1 MIGTFPR
8 GTPGAPL
15 GRLSAVVLAL
25 ACTGVLATA
34 CSPDRHPA
42 APSPPGVPPPAAPL
56 AGAPGTPA
64 VPGPTPGV
72 PVRVLAVADPPNASV
87 PAPSPAPTG
96 RRPDSPPRR
105 GADRPSAASP
115 PAPRT
120 AGTRQAR
127 PAPAPGRPPVGSS
140 GLCAL
145 GEQYGGWAPGSS
157 QDESC
162 RAVYG

>member
-15 GRLSAVVLAL
+15 GRLSAVLLAL
-25 ACTGVLATA
+25 ACTGALATA

-42 APSPPGVPPPAAPL
+42 APNPPGAPPPAAPL
-56 AGAPGTPA
+56 AGPPAAPPA
-64 VPGPTPGV
+64 PGPTPGV
-72 PVRVLAVADPPNASV
+72 PRRVLAVADPPRASV
-87 PAPSPAPTG
+87 PAPSPAPAG
-96 RRPDSPPRR
+96 RGPDRPAGSAPAPRSAAPR
-105 GADRPSAASP
+105 KAHPTPGRPSAGSP
-115 PAPRT
+115 
-120 AGTRQAR
+120 
-127 PAPAPGRPPVGSS
+127 

-157 QDESC
+157 QDDSC